1 MDACSA
7 MASKQLSLVE
17 TDSIGAQGSS
27 PELDSNRTLDEI
39 VRSAQHAT
47 GASGAALV
55 LSDGKI
61 MSCRACSGELA
72 PPVGTRLNP
81 DSGFTASCVQSGAVV
96 RCDDTQTD
104 PRVDGSSCIELGI
117 RSILA
122 VPVCDGGNVAGV
134 LEVLSREPRKFTDRH
149 AKALQLLAR
158 LIETLVDYVSRG
170 DGSASLLTLDAK
182 AQEADSAKATT
193 GETKLTCLSC
203 GHPNPSDSQFCNR
216 CGVILLSSPGSADTG
231 VAVIANDGVE
241 SNADEGLKEIYKLIS
256 GNGGLA
262 TWNEIYAR
270 LLGNLQSASRQEKP
284 AAAGGE
290 KIARQDDTVL
300 GFGSARGPTELKSRL
315 GPSIRQNLWL

>member
-1 MDACSA
+1 MA
-7 MASKQLSLVE
+7 ASKPLSLVE
-17 TDSIGAQGSS
+17 TDSISAPGSS
-27 PELDSNRTLDEI
+27 PELDSNRTLAEI

-72 PPVGTRLNP
+72 PPVGTRLNT
-81 DSGFTASCVQSGAVV
+81 DSGFTASCVQTAAVV

-104 PRVDGSSCIELGI
+104 QRVDGSSCIELGI

-149 AKALQLLAR
+149 VKALQLLAR
-158 LIETLVDYVSRG
+158 LVETLVDYVSRG
-170 DGSASLLTLDAK
+170 EGSASLLTLDSK
-182 AQEADSAKATT
+182 APETDAAKATAGAT
-193 GETKLTCLSC
+193 RLTCLSC
-203 GHPNPSDSQFCNR
+203 GHPNPSDSHFCNR
-216 CGVILLSSPGSADTG
+216 CGVILLSSPGSPDMG
-231 VAVIANDGVE
+231 EDLIRSDGVE

-270 LLGNLQSASRQEKP
+270 LLGNLQSASGQEKP
-284 AAAGGE
+284 PAAGE
-290 KIARQDDTVL
+290 KIARQDTTAL
-300 GFGSARGPTELKSRL
+300 GFGSARGASEAKSRL
-315 GPSIRQNLWL
+315 GARSRQNLWL

>member
-1 MDACSA
+1 
-7 MASKQLSLVE
+7 MAATKPLSLVE

-55 LSDGKI
+55 LSDGEI

-72 PPVGTRLNP
+72 PPVGTRLNT
-81 DSGFTASCVQSGAVV
+81 DSGFTASCVQTADVV

-104 PRVDGSSCIELGI
+104 PRVDGSSCIEQGI

-122 VPVCDGGNVAGV
+122 VPVCDRGNVAGV
-134 LEVLSREPRKFTDRH
+134 LEVLSTEPKKFTDRH

-158 LIETLVDYVSRG
+158 LIETLVDYASRG
-170 DGSASLLTLDAK
+170 EGSASLLTLDAE
-182 AQEADSAKATT
+182 AQETDSAKATT

-203 GHPNPSDSQFCNR
+203 GHPNPSDGQFCTR
-216 CGVILLSSPGSADTG
+216 CGVILLSSPGSPDTR
-231 VAVIANDGVE
+231 VALIANDGME
-241 SNADEGLKEIYKLIS
+241 SNADEGLKQIYKLIS

-284 AAAGGE
+284 PAAAGE
-290 KIARQDDTVL
+290 KIARQDDTVV
-300 GFGSARGPTELKSRL
+300 GFGSARGATELKSRL
-315 GPSIRQNLWL
+315 GAAIRQNLWL